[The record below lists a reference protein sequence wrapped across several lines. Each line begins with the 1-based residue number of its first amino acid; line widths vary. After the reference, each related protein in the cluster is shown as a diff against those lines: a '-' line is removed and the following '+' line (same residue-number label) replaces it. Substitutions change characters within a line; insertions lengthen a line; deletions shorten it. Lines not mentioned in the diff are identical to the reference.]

1 MAKIRTPAVAYL
13 RTSSAANVG
22 TDLGSERRQ
31 RVAIPAFAER
41 AGFEIADDD
50 WYYDAAGSGAASDRG
65 PRRLRQ
71 AAMPHRLL
79 SAIFSVR
86 EDVTWEEE
94 AAMGLPSHGYYWQHE
109 CSFPVPVLRT
119 TCTVINPIG

>member
-71 AAMPHRLL
+71 AAMPHRLYRRFFRSGRTSRGKRRL
-79 SAIFSVR
+79 P
-86 EDVTWEEE
+86 WGYLH
-94 AAMGLPSHGYYWQHE
+94 MGM
-109 CSFPVPVLRT
+109 
-119 TCTVINPIG
+119 IGNTNAPFLFVCFGRRALFLT